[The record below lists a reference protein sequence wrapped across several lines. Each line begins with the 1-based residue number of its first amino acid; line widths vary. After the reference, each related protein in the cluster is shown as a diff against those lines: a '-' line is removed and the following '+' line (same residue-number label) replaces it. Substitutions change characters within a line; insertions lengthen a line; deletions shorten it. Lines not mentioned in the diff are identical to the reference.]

1 VLRRFGPWLLAVPL
15 LGIGT
20 LLPLHDVAAQ
30 TTVATIGILQGGA
43 TLIRQSTRYA
53 LAEGSTLAEGDI
65 VETPAGAFAQIEFG
79 DGTLLGV
86 GESSRMLISPRLG
99 NAKTTVVPRLYL
111 IEGWLKVRLPK
122 PEMRFGIVT
131 PQLEIDPRG
140 AALVA
145 RVQAKAFAVFAEAGA
160 AQVVQRDGARISVA
174 LKSGE
179 FAQQAA
185 GADKPVVS
193 NRIDQA
199 FLQQLPKMFREPLP
213 PRAALYAKRPV
224 SARAVGPVS
233 YPDVAAW
240 LRTEGPLRLGL
251 SRQWRG
257 RAADRQ
263 FRADVAANLSAH
275 MEWERVLYPERF
287 LPKKPVSPASA
298 PSAPG
303 AASAP

>member
-1 VLRRFGPWLLAVPL
+1 MLSRFGRWLFMPVF
-15 LGIGT
+15 GIGI
-20 LLPLHDVAAQ
+20 LLPLQDAAAQAVAA
-30 TTVATIGILQGGA
+30 IGILQGGA

-53 LAEGSTLAEGDI
+53 LAEGATLADGDI
-65 VETPAGAFAQIEFG
+65 VETPAGAFAQIEFT
-79 DGTLLGV
+79 DGTILGV
-86 GESSRMLISPRLG
+86 GESSRMLVSPRLG
-99 NAKTTVVPRLYL
+99 GAKTTFAPRLYL

-131 PQLEIDPRG
+131 PQFEIEPRG
-140 AALVA
+140 AALVL
-145 RVQAKAFAVFAEAGA
+145 RVQAKSLAVFAEAGG
-160 AQVVQRDGARISVA
+160 AQVVQRDGARASAA

-185 GADKPVVS
+185 GADKVLVS
-193 NRIDQA
+193 NRIDPA

-213 PRAALYAKRPV
+213 PRAATLAKRNV
-224 SARAVGPVS
+224 SPQAQGPVS
-233 YPDVAAW
+233 YPDVSAW
-240 LRTEGPLRLGL
+240 LHTEGPLRLGL

-257 RAADRQ
+257 RAADKQ

-287 LPKKPVSPASA
+287 LPKKPASA
-298 PSAPG
+298 PSAPL